1 MIKKLLLLPIV
12 LFLVACTESSF
23 KENDGI
29 TKYALDTYGE
39 KLLKEK
45 VKYLKCYRNKT
56 DEMKAVF
63 TTANRDNAFPATIR
77 FDYLNASYNV
87 YFDEAYLNSPRDIL
101 IKDID
106 ACVAAWEKMKDSRQ
120 TWN

>member
-1 MIKKLLLLPIV
+1 MIKNLLLIPI
-12 LFLVACTESSF
+12 LLLLVACTESSF
-23 KENDGI
+23 KENAGV

-45 VKYLKCYRNKT
+45 VKYLKCYRGEN
-56 DEMKAVF
+56 DEMKVVF
-63 TTANRDNAFPATIR
+63 TTANRDNSFPATIR

-87 YFDEAYLNSPRDIL
+87 YFDEAYLNGSRDTL

-106 ACVAAWEKMKDSRQ
+106 TCVAACEQLKDAQQ
-120 TWN
+120 TWK

>member
-1 MIKKLLLLPIV
+1 MIKKLLLIPVVFL
-12 LFLVACTESSF
+12 LVACTESTF
-23 KENDGI
+23 KENAGI

-39 KLLKEK
+39 KLSKEK
-45 VKYLKCYRNKT
+45 VKYLKCYRTKT

-63 TTANRDNAFPATIR
+63 TTSNRDNSFPATIR

-87 YFDEAYLNSPRDIL
+87 YFDEAYLNGSRDTL

-106 ACVAAWEKMKDSRQ
+106 ACVAAWEQLKDAQ
-120 TWN
+120 ITWK